1 MGEEKDLLSA
11 LILELRRGTLTISV
25 LSQMAE
31 PKYGYAL
38 VQSLEAKGG
47 RHRPQ
52 HAVSAA
58 PQAGEPGTFGEQMG
72 DRGREAQKI
81 LSAHSLRPGDLR
93 PVEGL
98 LDPSVRRG
106 GAAVEGGRG
115 MKPQDQELMRRYIY
129 QVLRRVP
136 KGNGTRRGWS
146 WRELIGDMYADK
158 GSMEETLTQLGDPAE
173 FARQYQKGSQ
183 YLIGPEYLETYL
195 WFVKVVLLCTGIPI
209 LAVALVQAMVFTG
222 QDQMSALIGGIVE
235 GLRTGIPDAL
245 VSCVTAFG
253 AVTLVFAVMERQRCS
268 SSSGRW
274 AVVVGTADGAAQ
286 GGGRPLD
293 PPRFLAPVPD
303 KKARISRG
311 DSIVGIVFLVIL
323 CVLLV
328 FAPQFFAAV
337 ITEGEG
343 ANCAGL
349 QSGRWGKHSAGVC
362 AQPAGGPGR

>member
-1 MGEEKDLLSA
+1 
-11 LILELRRGTLTISV
+11 
-25 LSQMAE
+25 
-31 PKYGYAL
+31 
-38 VQSLEAKGG
+38 
-47 RHRPQ
+47 
-52 HAVSAA
+52 
-58 PQAGEPGTFGEQMG
+58 
-72 DRGREAQKI
+72 
-81 LSAHSLRPGDLR
+81 
-93 PVEGL
+93 
-98 LDPSVRRG
+98 
-106 GAAVEGGRG
+106 

-136 KGNGTRRGWS
+136 KGRRDEA
-146 WRELIGDMYADK
+146 RMELEELIGDMYADK

-253 AVTLVFAVMERQRCS
+253 AVTLVFAVMERQKVQLEQRKVE
-268 SSSGRW
+268 RW
-274 AVVVGTADGAAQ
+274 SLEQLTEQPKGADV
-286 GGGRPLD
+286 RWN
-293 PPRFLAPVPD
+293 PRFLAPVPD

-337 ITEGEG
+337 ITEGERVQTVPVF
-343 ANCAGL
+343 NL
-349 QSGRWGKHSAGVC
+349 ERWGSILPVFVLSLLVGLADEILRLVTGCYCKLVMLSNILCGAVQIALSAVVLKGMPLWNPDFAAQLRLALGEHTDSALRFLLRWDGALVSNALLALIVLITLAEVGVTVYKTLRYGVS
-362 AQPAGGPGR
+362 PRRN

>member
-1 MGEEKDLLSA
+1 
-11 LILELRRGTLTISV
+11 
-25 LSQMAE
+25 
-31 PKYGYAL
+31 
-38 VQSLEAKGG
+38 
-47 RHRPQ
+47 
-52 HAVSAA
+52 
-58 PQAGEPGTFGEQMG
+58 
-72 DRGREAQKI
+72 
-81 LSAHSLRPGDLR
+81 
-93 PVEGL
+93 
-98 LDPSVRRG
+98 
-106 GAAVEGGRG
+106 

-136 KGNGTRRGWS
+136 KGRRDEA
-146 WRELIGDMYADK
+146 RMELEELIGDMYADK

-173 FARQYQKGSQ
+173 FARQYQKGGQ

-253 AVTLVFAVMERQRCS
+253 AVTLVFAVMERQKVQLEQRKVE
-268 SSSGRW
+268 RW
-274 AVVVGTADGAAQ
+274 SLEQLTEQPKGADV
-286 GGGRPLD
+286 RWT
-293 PPRFLAPVPD
+293 PRFLAPVPD

-337 ITEGEG
+337 ITEGETVQTVPVF
-343 ANCAGL
+343 NL
-349 QSGRWGKHSAGVC
+349 ERWGSILPVFVLSLLVGLADEILRLVTGCYCKLVMLSNILCGAVQIALSAVVLKGMPLWNPDFAAQLRLALGEHTDSALRFLLRWDGALVSNALLALIVLITLAEVGVTVYKTLRYGVS
-362 AQPAGGPGR
+362 PRRN